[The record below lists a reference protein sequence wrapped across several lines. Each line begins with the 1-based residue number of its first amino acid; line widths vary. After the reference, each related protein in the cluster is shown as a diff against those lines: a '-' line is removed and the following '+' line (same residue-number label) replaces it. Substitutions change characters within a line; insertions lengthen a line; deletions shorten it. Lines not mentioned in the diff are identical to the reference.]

1 MEAGLRILLTF
12 SSRALL
18 RSASD
23 VSDKAW
29 FAVSISIHLKG
40 VGLGLGS
47 VQASPAL
54 THKTGKAISTVEANN
69 CL

>member
-23 VSDKAW
+23 VSDKAR

-47 VQASPAL
+47 VQASQAL
-54 THKTGKAISTVEANN
+54 THKTGKAISAVEANN